1 MDVILFGL
9 KTRKYLKLWGFEQ
22 LLCCS
27 LFTECFC
34 FYFLDFFYFLFFNLL
49 LCFEGLSLMQIRW
62 LWWNYRDKCL
72 RSSPCL
78 YSGQTRLSN
87 TKQKGHFFS
96 VRKVYQTRFSWT
108 VFIRL
113 ALVCFSVS
121 RKICQLYLGHGLNAL
136 SRLNCV

>member
-9 KTRKYLKLWGFEQ
+9 KTRKYFKLWGFEQ
-22 LLCCS
+22 FLCCS

-34 FYFLDFFYFLFFNLL
+34 FYFLDFFFFFCCCALKV
-49 LCFEGLSLMQIRW
+49 CLMQIRW
-62 LWWNYRDKCL
+62 LWWNCRDKCL

-78 YSGQTRLSN
+78 YTSGQTRLSK

-96 VRKVYQTRFSWT
+96 VRKVYQMRFSWT
-108 VFIRL
+108 LFIRL

-121 RKICQLYLGHGLNAL
+121 RKMCRLYLEHGVNTL
-136 SRLNCV
+136 SRLNYV